1 MAAVSRALGARH
13 FAWLVLAA
21 TAGAAGQSS
30 SPVDPVL
37 THFREYRAA
46 LERDD
51 LPAAETAAAAA
62 LAASE
67 AARGPRTAVLA
78 LNLANLRLELGPPYD
93 ALTPARTA
101 DALATASADSGI
113 DAVAAALTLGRAEVG
128 AGDAAGAPRLL
139 AAFTAAGTGSAL
151 DIDVYNAAV
160 ALGSSAIDA
169 QDYASARSAWSTA
182 VRLAYATDDPVF
194 ARARA
199 LTGEGAAI
207 FLASADRTALQAAA
221 LSAADAQAA
230 NDALATAQRLLLPN
244 AFAEPSGSASS
255 VNQRAYAEAL
265 AWQTALLAKA
275 AREGTTLPQPSSLGS
290 DVAAFADDAWCRVR
304 TIRSNADI
312 VYPPQALDR
321 YGVGAVVLQMSL
333 DATGAVTQRTIA
345 AAVPPG
351 VLGEAV
357 AKAAIEWRAEKDPAS
372 PAGCRMPAS
381 AYVNIRF
388 VLG

>member
-1 MAAVSRALGARH
+1 MSRAHGARRS
-13 FAWLVLAA
+13 AWLLLAA
-21 TAGAAGQSS
+21 TAGAVGQISA
-30 SPVDPVL
+30 PVDPVL

-67 AARGPRTAVLA
+67 AAQGPRTAILA

-93 ALTPARTA
+93 ALTPARRA
-101 DALATASADSGI
+101 DALAASADSGI
-113 DAVAAALTLGRAEVG
+113 DPVAAALTLGRAEVK
-128 AGDAAGAPRLL
+128 AGDAAGASRLL
-139 AAFTAAGTGSAL
+139 AAFAAAGTGSAL

-182 VRLAYATDDPVF
+182 ARLAHATDDPAF

-207 FLASADRTALQAAA
+207 FLASADRTAPQPAV

-230 NDALATAQRLLLPN
+230 NDALAAAQQLLLPN
-244 AFAEPSGSASS
+244 ALAEPSRATLS
-255 VNQRAYAEAL
+255 VAQLAYAEAL

-275 AREGTTLPQPSSLGS
+275 ANERITLPQSSSLGS
-290 DVAAFADDAWCRVR
+290 DVPAFDDGAWCRIR
-304 TIRSNADI
+304 TIRSGTDI

-321 YGVGAVVLQMSL
+321 YGVGAAVLHLGL

-357 AKAAIEWRAEKDPAS
+357 ENAATEWRAEKDPTS

-381 AYVNIRF
+381 TYVNVRF